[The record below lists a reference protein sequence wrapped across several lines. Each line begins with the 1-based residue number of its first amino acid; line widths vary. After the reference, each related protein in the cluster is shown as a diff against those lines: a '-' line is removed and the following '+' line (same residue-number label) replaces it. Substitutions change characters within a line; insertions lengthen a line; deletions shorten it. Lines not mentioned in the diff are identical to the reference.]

1 MKTILQKPPG
11 TWTVISTGL
20 VWVLVYMLTR
30 WLLNSNQL
38 PEGWRIVVA
47 LAPLVPFAFFLAF
60 AMAGLRS
67 MDELHRRIQLE
78 ALAIAFPLAILFFM
92 LLGLLE
98 LAISLS
104 PEDWSY
110 RHTWSYLP
118 LFYFIGLAIASRRYQ

>member
-1 MKTILQKPPG
+1 MKTILQKAPG
-11 TWTVISTGL
+11 QWTVIFTAFT
-20 VWVLVYMLTR
+20 WVLIYLLTR
-30 WLLNSNQL
+30 WLLDNDHL
-38 PEGWRIVVA
+38 PEGLRIVVA
-47 LAPLVPFAFFLAF
+47 LAPMVPFAFFLAF
-60 AMAGLRS
+60 MLAGLRS

-98 LAISLS
+98 LAIPLS

-118 LFYFIGLAIASRRYQ
+118 LFYFIGLANASRRYQ

>member
-1 MKTILQKPPG
+1 MKTIPQKAPG
-11 TWTVISTGL
+11 PWTVIFTGFL
-20 VWVLVYMLTR
+20 WVLVYFFTR
-30 WLLNSNQL
+30 RLLDSSQL
-38 PEGWRIVVA
+38 AEGLRVFVA

-60 AMAGLRS
+60 MLAGLRS
-67 MDELHRRIQLE
+67 LDELQRRIQLE

-98 LAISLS
+98 LVIPLS
-104 PEDWSY
+104 PDDWSY

>member
-67 MDELHRRIQLE
+67 LDELHRRIQLE

>member
-1 MKTILQKPPG
+1 MKTIPQKAPG
-11 TWTVISTGL
+11 LWTVIFTGFL
-20 VWVLVYMLTR
+20 WVLVYFFTR
-30 WLLNSNQL
+30 RLLDSSQL
-38 PEGWRIVVA
+38 AEGLRIFVA

-60 AMAGLRS
+60 MLAGIRS
-67 MDELHRRIQLE
+67 MDELQRRIQLE

-98 LAISLS
+98 LVIPLS
-104 PEDWSY
+104 PDDWSY

>member
-1 MKTILQKPPG
+1 MI
-11 TWTVISTGL
+11 
-20 VWVLVYMLTR
+20 
-30 WLLNSNQL
+30 
-38 PEGWRIVVA
+38 
-47 LAPLVPFAFFLAF
+47 PFAFFLAF
-60 AMAGLRS
+60 IVAGIGS
-67 MDELHRRIQLE
+67 MDELQRRIQLE
-78 ALAIAFPLAILFFM
+78 ALAIAFPLAILLFM

>member
-1 MKTILQKPPG
+1 MKTLLQKSPG

-20 VWVLVYMLTR
+20 VWVLVYILTR
-30 WLLNSNQL
+30 WLLDSN
-38 PEGWRIVVA
+38 PFSEGWRIVVA
-47 LAPLVPFAFFLAF
+47 LTPLVPFAFFLTF
-60 AMAGLRS
+60 MLAGLRS

-92 LLGLLE
+92 MLGLLE
-98 LAISLS
+98 LAIPLS

-118 LFYFIGLAIASRRYQ
+118 LFYFIGLAIASKRYQ

>member
-1 MKTILQKPPG
+1 MKTILQKAPG
-11 TWTVISTGL
+11 QWTVIFTAL
-20 VWVLVYMLTR
+20 TWVLVYLLTR
-30 WLLNSNQL
+30 WLLDNDQL
-38 PEGWRIVVA
+38 PEGLRIVVA
-47 LAPLVPFAFFLAF
+47 LAPMVPFAFFLAF
-60 AMAGLRS
+60 MLAGIRS

-98 LAISLS
+98 LAIPLS

-118 LFYFIGLAIASRRYQ
+118 LFYFLGLAIASRRYQ